1 MRSLGRRACIV
12 NRHVR
17 CLILYELKLGNKYDM
32 LGLGLD
38 QFGMVSGV
46 DMGTVAWLELVGYD
60 DPGSNLIC
68 PLA

>member
-1 MRSLGRRACIV
+1 
-12 NRHVR
+12 
-17 CLILYELKLGNKYDM
+17 M

-68 PLA
+68 PLSLTPCLFQLNIPMSFET